1 MKMLKGALFVFVG
14 LFVMMTLISLLIP
27 SKVVIAKATTVQA
40 DSVKL
45 FNEISDLKNWKH
57 WHPVFMNDSA
67 GITYSEFTDK
77 IHSFASWT
85 TTGKENKLLISKIN
99 YPVVEILLQR
109 AGENDVI
116 NIFSVMPVLE
126 QGNMQLQWQSITKL
140 KWYPWEKFSGIFIEK
155 MSGAG
160 YEVALESLKKYLE
173 SH

>member
-45 FNEISDLKNWKH
+45 FKEISDLKNWKH
-57 WHPVFMNDSA
+57 WHPVFMNDSI
-67 GITYSEFTDK
+67 GITYSEITDK
-77 IHSFASWT
+77 VSSFASWT
-85 TTGKENKLLISKIN
+85 TTGKENKLVIAKIS

-109 AGENDVI
+109 AGENDVV